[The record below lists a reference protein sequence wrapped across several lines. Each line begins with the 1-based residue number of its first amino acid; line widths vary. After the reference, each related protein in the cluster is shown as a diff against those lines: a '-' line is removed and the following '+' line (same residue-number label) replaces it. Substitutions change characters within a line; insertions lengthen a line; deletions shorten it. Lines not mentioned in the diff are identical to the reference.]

1 MGYGDQTIT
10 LYYIQIEE
18 QTVRGQL
25 ESLHNALFI

>member
-18 QTVRGQL
+18 QIVRGQL